1 MALSINIYSR
11 VAIVLMTVA
20 IVSGCT
26 TQQLADFGRIL
37 EGASETP
44 LTTAEVDAG
53 LREALIQGISVGAD
67 EVSKVGGYLNNP
79 QIRIPFPPEVVRVE
93 NTLRDIGMGSLIDQF
108 VSTLNRGAEEAAKE
122 AKPVFIAAIR
132 QMTIQ
137 DAFAILRGKEDE
149 ATRYLRRTTTGEL
162 TQRFSPIISQALD
175 KTEATRYYGDIVNT
189 YNAIPF
195 VQQVNP
201 DLTSYATERAIDGLF
216 VMIAQE
222 ERKIRKD
229 PVARTTEILK
239 RVFGSP
245 EAQG

>member
-1 MALSINIYSR
+1 MAFMFKIFSR
-11 VAIVLMTVA
+11 IAVAFITLAM
-20 IVSGCT
+20 ISGCT

-37 EGASETP
+37 EGASEAP

-93 NTLRDIGMGSLIDQF
+93 NTLRDIGMGSLVDQF
-108 VSTLNRGAEEAAKE
+108 VATLNRGAEEAAKE

-149 ATRYLRRTTTGEL
+149 ATQFLRRTTTGEL

-175 KTEATRYYGDIVNT
+175 KTEATKYYGDIVST

-201 DLTSYATERAIDGLF
+201 DLTGYATERAIDGLF
-216 VMIAQE
+216 VMIARE